1 MPDGQHAIGRRQG
14 VMSNPFYRAERCRD
28 LANKCRAIAA
38 LCTHSTEIRAH
49 YSRMAQHYSSLAEA
63 EELGMLAYGPAFGPP
78 SHLRRADGPN
88 LSKPPAHVLT
98 Q

>member
-1 MPDGQHAIGRRQG
+1 
-14 VMSNPFYRAERCRD
+14 
-28 LANKCRAIAA
+28 
-38 LCTHSTEIRAH
+38 
-49 YSRMAQHYSSLAEA
+49 MAQHYSSLAEA